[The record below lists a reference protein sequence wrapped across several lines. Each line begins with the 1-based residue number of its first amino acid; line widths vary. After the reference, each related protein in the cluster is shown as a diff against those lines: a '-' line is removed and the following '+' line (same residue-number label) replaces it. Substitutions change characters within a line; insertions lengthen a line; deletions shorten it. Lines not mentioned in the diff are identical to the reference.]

1 MTDREIE
8 VRFLEI
14 DPKQI
19 IKKVKSLGGEDFG
32 EDTLQEKIFYDKDLN
47 WQYKEKKQA
56 RIRTLL
62 RKNLDSSQSSEF
74 RKTDKEVFMAFKHIT
89 SDSVTG
95 TIELEFKIEDPE
107 TASKFLQAIG
117 LVLYRTQ
124 ERKRHKLT
132 LNEVIIDIDF
142 YPKVPP
148 LVELEGPSEKKLKEI
163 AKLLDLDWKK
173 VIYESS
179 RFIIE
184 KRYGIPVPKLRVY
197 TFKEIR

>member
-19 IKKVKSLGGEDFG
+19 IQKVKSLGGEDFG

-47 WQYKEKKQA
+47 WQYKERKQA
-56 RIRTLL
+56 RIR
-62 RKNLDSSQSSEF
+62 
-74 RKTDKEVFMAFKHIT
+74 KTNKDIFMAFKHIT
-89 SDSVTG
+89 KNSATG

-148 LVELEGPSEKKLKEI
+148 LVELEGPSEKKLKEV

-184 KRYGIPVPKLRVY
+184 KRYKIPVPKLKIY
-197 TFKEIR
+197 TFKKIK